1 MKKLSISEKLIL
13 VLSVYVVVELY
24 ISSIY
29 QFSQSTFVLLER
41 IDFGICIIFLIDFF
55 YKLYKSES
63 KKIFLKGHW
72 IDFISS
78 IPFIGVLRIGR
89 FVRIIRIFRLI
100 RSGKV
105 FYEYINKNKSYS
117 TLQTILI
124 LTGLLIILSSI
135 SVFTIENPVN
145 PEFGSLLDSFWWSVV
160 TLSTVGYGDVVPV
173 TPEGKVFSVILIG
186 MGIVLIG
193 TLTGFL
199 TDYFIDDEE
208 MIDRLVRIEDKL
220 DRLLEENR
228 RKMT

>member
-1 MKKLSISEKLIL
+1 LKNLSLSEKVIL
-13 VLSVYVVVELY
+13 VLSIYVVLELY

-29 QFSQSTFVLLER
+29 QFSKPTLVLFER
-41 IDFGICIIFLIDFF
+41 IDFGICLIFLIDFF
-55 YKLYKSES
+55 YNLNKSEN

-89 FVRIIRIFRLI
+89 FVRIVRIFRLV

-105 FYEYINKNKSYS
+105 FYNYINKNKSYS
-117 TLQTILI
+117 TLQMILI
-124 LTGLLIILSSI
+124 LTGLLILLSSI

-145 PEFGSLLDSFWWSVV
+145 PEFSSLLDSFWWSVV
-160 TLSTVGYGDVVPV
+160 TLSTVGYGDVVPI

-208 MIDRLVRIEDKL
+208 VIDRLERIENKLDKL
-220 DRLLEENR
+220 LEI
-228 RKMT
+228 KS

>member
-1 MKKLSISEKLIL
+1 M
-13 VLSVYVVVELY
+13 
-24 ISSIY
+24 
-29 QFSQSTFVLLER
+29 
-41 IDFGICIIFLIDFF
+41 
-55 YKLYKSES
+55 
-63 KKIFLKGHW
+63 FLKGHW

-78 IPFIGVLRIGR
+78 IPFIGVFRIGR
-89 FVRIIRIFRLI
+89 FVRIIRIFRLV

-135 SVFTIENPVN
+135 SVFTIEHPVN
-145 PEFGSLLDSFWWSVV
+145 PEFGALLDSFWWSVV

-208 MIDRLVRIEDKL
+208 LIARLERIEDKL
-220 DRLLEENR
+220 DRLLEDKR
-228 RKMT
+228 

>member
-1 MKKLSISEKLIL
+1 MKHLSLSEKLIL
-13 VLSVYVVVELY
+13 VLSIYVVLELY

-29 QFSQSTFVLLER
+29 QFSKPTLVLFER
-41 IDFGICIIFLIDFF
+41 IDFAICLIFLTDFF
-55 YKLYKSES
+55 YYLYKSEN

-89 FVRIIRIFRLI
+89 FVRIIRVFRLI
-100 RSGKV
+100 RSGKI

-117 TLQTILI
+117 TLQVILM
-124 LTGLLIILSSI
+124 LTGLLILLSSI

-160 TLSTVGYGDVVPV
+160 TLSTVGYGDVVPI
-173 TPEGKVFSVILIG
+173 TPEGKVFSVMLIG

-208 MIDRLVRIEDKL
+208 LIERLERIEDKL
-220 DRLLEENR
+220 DRLLESR
-228 RKMT
+228 S

>member
-1 MKKLSISEKLIL
+1 M
-13 VLSVYVVVELY
+13 VVELY

-135 SVFTIENPVN
+135 SVFTIEKPVN

-228 RKMT
+228 RKTT

>member
-1 MKKLSISEKLIL
+1 MK
-13 VLSVYVVVELY
+13 LY

-29 QFSQSTFVLLER
+29 QFSKPTLVLFER
-41 IDFGICIIFLIDFF
+41 IDFDICLIFLTDFF
-55 YKLYKSES
+55 YYLYKSEN

-89 FVRIIRIFRLI
+89 FVSIIRVFRLI
-100 RSGKV
+100 RSGKI

-117 TLQTILI
+117 TLQVILM
-124 LTGLLIILSSI
+124 LTGLLILLSSI

-228 RKMT
+228 RKTT

>member
-1 MKKLSISEKLIL
+1 MKHLSLSEKLIL
-13 VLSVYVVVELY
+13 VLSIYVVLELY

-29 QFSQSTFVLLER
+29 QFSKPTLVLFER
-41 IDFGICIIFLIDFF
+41 IDFAICLIFLTDFF
-55 YKLYKSES
+55 YYLYKSEN

-78 IPFIGVLRIGR
+78 IPFVGVLRIGR
-89 FVRIIRIFRLI
+89 FVRIVRVFRLI

-117 TLQTILI
+117 TLQVILM
-124 LTGLLIILSSI
+124 LTGLLILLSSI

-160 TLSTVGYGDVVPV
+160 TLSTVGYGDVVPI
-173 TPEGKVFSVILIG
+173 TPEGKVFSVMLIG

-208 MIDRLVRIEDKL
+208 LIERLERIEDKL
-220 DRLLEENR
+220 DRLLESR
-228 RKMT
+228 S

>member
-1 MKKLSISEKLIL
+1 MKKLSLSEKLIL
-13 VLSVYVVVELY
+13 VLSIYVVVELY

-41 IDFGICIIFLIDFF
+41 IDFGICLIFLTDFF
-55 YKLYKSES
+55 YNLYKSES
-63 KKIFLKGHW
+63 KIMFLKGHW

-89 FVRIIRIFRLI
+89 FVRIIRIFRLV

-117 TLQTILI
+117 ILQTILI

-145 PEFGSLLDSFWWSVV
+145 PEFDSLLDSFWWSVV
-160 TLSTVGYGDVVPV
+160 TLSTVGYGDIRI
-173 TPEGKVFSVILIG
+173 KCL
-186 MGIVLIG
+186 
-193 TLTGFL
+193 
-199 TDYFIDDEE
+199 
-208 MIDRLVRIEDKL
+208 RL
-220 DRLLEENR
+220 
-228 RKMT
+228 